1 MSMIPE
7 LMGGRALEHDIPVEP
22 GKGFAVK
29 GQTALMTALS
39 GATNLLAF
47 KQQAIDMADA
57 AHTLIVTGTA
67 VGAQTRI
74 ESNVL
79 YVDANSSGT
88 EILTLPPEP
97 SSTGLL
103 LFLYNS
109 GGESIV
115 VKNDAGS
122 PATICTVAT
131 VKGAVLFC
139 DGTTWLSILGA

>member
-1 MSMIPE
+1 MIPE

-139 DGTTWLSILGA
+139 DGTTWRSILGA

>member
-1 MSMIPE
+1 MSSIPE
-7 LMGGRALEHDIPVEP
+7 LTGGRALAHDIAFEP
-22 GKGFAVK
+22 GKGFKVK
-29 GQTALMTALS
+29 GQTALLTALS

-47 KQQAIDMADA
+47 KSQAIDMADA

-67 VGAQTRI
+67 ASAQTKI

-88 EILTLPPEP
+88 EDLTLPAEA

-103 LFLYNS
+103 LFIYNS

-115 VKNDAGS
+115 VKSDA
-122 PATICTVAT
+122 PATICTIAT

-139 DGTTWLSILGA
+139 DGTTWRSILGA

>member
-1 MSMIPE
+1 MSMIPQ

-67 VGAQTRI
+67 ASAQTRI

-79 YVDANSSGT
+79 YVAANSSGT
-88 EILTLPPEP
+88 EDLTLPAEA

-103 LFLYNS
+103 LFIYNS

-115 VKNDAGS
+115 VKNDGA
-122 PATICTVAT
+122 ATICTIAT

-139 DGTTWLSILGA
+139 DGTTWRSILGA

>member
-29 GQTALMTALS
+29 GQTALFTALS

-67 VGAQTRI
+67 ASAQTKI

-79 YVDANSSGT
+79 YVDPNSSGT
-88 EILTLPPEP
+88 EDLTLPAEAV
-97 SSTGLL
+97 STGLL
-103 LFLYNS
+103 LFIYNS
-109 GGESIV
+109 GGESLV
-115 VKNDAGS
+115 VKSDE
-122 PATICTVAT
+122 PATICTIAT
-131 VKGAVLFC
+131 TKGAVLFC
-139 DGTTWLSILGA
+139 DGVTWRSILGA

>member
-1 MSMIPE
+1 MSMIPQ

-67 VGAQTRI
+67 ASAQTRI

-88 EILTLPPEP
+88 EDLTLPAEA

-103 LFLYNS
+103 LFIYNS

-115 VKNDAGS
+115 VKNDGA
-122 PATICTVAT
+122 ATICTIAT

-139 DGTTWLSILGA
+139 DGTTWRSILGA